1 MPGRDLPRLQDELDQ
16 YKREASEGASPG
28 DITEE
33 AAAAAEARLV
43 SKLGL
48 RPLGVGD
55 HAPAFELPNARGRT
69 VRLGDLLGRGPVVL
83 TFYRGV
89 W

>member
-1 MPGRDLPRLQDELDQ
+1 MDRPRLQDELDR
-16 YKREASEGASPG
+16 YKREASESAAPG
-28 DITEE
+28 EITDD

-43 SKLGL
+43 SELGL

-55 HAPAFELPNARGRT
+55 RAPDFELPNAIGGT
-69 VRLGDLLGRGPVVL
+69 VRLGDLLAHGPVVL